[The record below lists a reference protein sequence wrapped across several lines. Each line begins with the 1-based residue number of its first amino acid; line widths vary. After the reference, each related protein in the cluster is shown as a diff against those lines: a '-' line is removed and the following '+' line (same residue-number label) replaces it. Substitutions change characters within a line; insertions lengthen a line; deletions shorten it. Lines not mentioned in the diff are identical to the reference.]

1 MVCSV
6 FDLFKIGVGPSSSHT
21 MGPMTAACR
30 FVERLREAGT
40 PAVWGDAADPA
51 VLIQA
56 HIARARVLV
65 VATPDAMN
73 VRQMME
79 TARTL
84 NPTIQTVIRS
94 HNEQEARL
102 LTQETSATVFLGE
115 QELAQA
121 MARDVVQRAVSMA
134 VPA

>member
-1 MVCSV
+1 V
-6 FDLFKIGVGPSSSHT
+6 LVGY
-21 MGPMTAACR
+21 GRVGRRIAAELEANDIPYVVAEQNR
-30 FVERLREAGT
+30 ELVEKLREAGVA
-40 PAVWGDAADPA
+40 AVWGDAADPA

-65 VATPDAMN
+65 VATPDALN

-84 NPTIQTVIRS
+84 NPGIDTVIRS
-94 HNEQEARL
+94 HNEDEAEL
-102 LTQETSATVFLGE
+102 LTQQTAATVFLGE

-121 MARDVVQRAVSMA
+121 MARDVVRRAA
-134 VPA
+134 AAA